1 MNRVTNKEH
10 KLQSP
15 LISIIIVCLN
25 SGLDLENTILN
36 IIKQTYKNKE
46 IVIIDGSSTDN
57 TLELIK
63 KYKSHLNY
71 FISEKDEGTYFAM
84 NKGILA
90 AKGEIL
96 HFLNAGDFYFHEN
109 ILKIIAEKFETEKD
123 LSILYGLTE
132 CFSTDKS
139 INYIS
144 GSDKKRNIFLNG
156 MPTSHQAIFF
166 KKEVFELI
174 GLYNTDYK
182 IAADFE
188 FFLRFKKNYNK
199 YNFKESF
206 INIPLAKYNL
216 SGLSDKNY
224 KVTLNELKMVSIEY
238 YGNKL
243 FIRLYFFTKEL
254 KHILLN
260 LFEKFGLNKFYRRF
274 KYNFFYRIIKKK
286 SNQFNC

>member
-1 MNRVTNKEH
+1 MNKIINKEY
-10 KLQSP
+10 KPQSP
-15 LISIIIVCLN
+15 LISIIIACLN
-25 SGLDLENTILN
+25 SGLVLENTILN

-63 KYKSHLNY
+63 KYKSNLNY
-71 FISEKDEGTYFAM
+71 FISEKDQGVYFAM

-96 HFLNAGDFYFHEN
+96 HFLNAGDFYFNEN
-109 ILKIIAEKFETEKD
+109 VLEIVAEKFRTDRD

-144 GSDKKRNIFLNG
+144 GSGKIRNIYLNG

-166 KKEVFELI
+166 KKEVFKLI

-182 IAADFE
+182 IVADFE
-188 FFLRFKKNYNK
+188 FFLRFKKNYSK
-199 YNFKESF
+199 YNFKEGY
-206 INIPLAKYNL
+206 IDVPLAKYNL
-216 SGLSDKNY
+216 SGFSDRNHKA
-224 KVTLNELKMVSIEY
+224 TINELKRVSIAY
-238 YGNKL
+238 YGDRF

-260 LFEKFGLNKFYRRF
+260 LFKLLGLHKFYRRV
-274 KYNFFYRIIKKK
+274 KYNFFYKIIKKTK
-286 SNQFNC
+286 QILF